1 MVVVVV
7 VLVVV
12 VVVVVAVV
20 VAAAAAA
27 AASVAVFFRE
37 RHVYDVFGRVLRNE
51 LFGDGWCVTFCRPT
65 TPPNASPTVPK
76 HRT

>member
-12 VVVVVAVV
+12 A
-20 VAAAAAA
+20 AAAAAA

-37 RHVYDVFGRVLRNE
+37 RHVFGRVLRNE